1 MPDTHIRSLVQGWDT
16 VRYELLNMRICD
28 LSLRIE
34 GSPMEPFAAR
44 LHRELEAKGIGFKP
58 GFYLTDA
65 WGCPDRVPI
74 IGIPFYLAD
83 PRLQRLEEEQT
94 GEVEDGATIMRFL
107 RHEAGHALNYAYRLW
122 LRPDWVETFGV
133 FTRPYR
139 DEFQPQPFSRSF
151 VRHLDSSPYGRTY
164 AQKHPDDDFA
174 ETFAVWLTPRSAWRR
189 RYHGWPAMRKL
200 RYVDALM
207 RSVDR
212 TSPPKL
218 RTRRYRPVEALRLPL
233 AEHYGNK
240 AKRLRRAA
248 QGYVDDKLREIFP
261 ASRSKSLQPAGDLLR
276 GHREELQER
285 AARWSGLDVK
295 ETIAIVGKLEERARA
310 LQLTYARSRSADRL
324 LDAVAL
330 VVALSIQYATSGR
343 FSG

>member
-16 VRYELLNMRICD
+16 IRYELLNMRISD
-28 LSLRIE
+28 LALRIE
-34 GSPMEPFAAR
+34 GSPVEPFTRR
-44 LHRELEAKGIGFKP
+44 LYRELGAKGIGFKP

-65 WGCPDRVPI
+65 WGCPDRVPL

-94 GEVEDGATIMRFL
+94 GEIEDGATIMKFL

-122 LRPDWVETFGV
+122 LREEWVEAFGV

-151 VRHLDSSPYGRTY
+151 VRHLDSSVYGRTY

-189 RYHGWPAMRKL
+189 RYRGWPAMRKL
-200 RYVDALM
+200 RYVDGLLK
-207 RSVDR
+207 SISR

-218 RTRRYRPVEALRLPL
+218 RTRQYRPVEALRLPL
-233 AEHYGNK
+233 AEYYGNK

-261 ASRSKSLQPAGDLLR
+261 VSRSKALLPAAELIR
-276 GHREELQER
+276 GHHEELLQR
-285 AARWSGLDVK
+285 AVRWSGLEEK
-295 ETIAIVGKLEERARA
+295 ETAAIVGKHEERATA
-310 LQLTYARSRSADRL
+310 LQLSYGRSRRPSKL
-324 LDAVAL
+324 LDVVAL

>member
-1 MPDTHIRSLVQGWDT
+1 
-16 VRYELLNMRICD
+16 
-28 LSLRIE
+28 
-34 GSPMEPFAAR
+34 
-44 LHRELEAKGIGFKP
+44 
-58 GFYLTDA
+58 
-65 WGCPDRVPI
+65 
-74 IGIPFYLAD
+74 
-83 PRLQRLEEEQT
+83 
-94 GEVEDGATIMRFL
+94 MRFL

-122 LRPDWVETFGV
+122 QRPEWVEVFGV

-151 VRHLDSSPYGRTY
+151 VRHLDFFPYGRTY

-200 RYVDALM
+200 RFVDALM
-207 RSVDR
+207 KSIDR

-261 ASRSKSLQPAGDLLR
+261 ATRSKALLPAGDLLR
-276 GHREELQER
+276 SHREELQQR
-285 AARWSGLDVK
+285 AVRWSGLDAQ

-310 LQLTYARSRSADRL
+310 LHLTYARSRSADRV
-324 LDAVAL
+324 LDIVAL
-330 VVALSIQYATSGR
+330 VVALSIQYATYGR